1 MGGRK
6 PESIVSV
13 QSIAQI
19 RGGIPECVL
28 KPNSQ
33 VWGFGVGGAS
43 YYRGWALPREKVTV
57 RYIGRKFILD
67 ILGYELYLRYYK
79 LERYTKHSRF
89 KKPYSYY
96 SLTLV

>member
-1 MGGRK
+1 MYTVEELIHLKHSCITGGRK

-43 YYRGWALPREKVTV
+43 YYRG
-57 RYIGRKFILD
+57 
-67 ILGYELYLRYYK
+67 
-79 LERYTKHSRF
+79 
-89 KKPYSYY
+89 
-96 SLTLV
+96 